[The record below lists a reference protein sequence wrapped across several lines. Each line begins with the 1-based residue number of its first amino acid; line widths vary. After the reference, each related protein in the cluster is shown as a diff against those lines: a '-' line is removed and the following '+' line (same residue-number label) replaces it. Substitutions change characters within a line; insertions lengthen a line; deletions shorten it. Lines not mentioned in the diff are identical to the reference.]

1 MNATSPGTL
10 ATDSGTTFSPIDNE
24 APLRW
29 MRSVG
34 LVPRDGLGVVRR
46 ALFFALVTWLPIVIW
61 AAIAGRLAVAETGEP
76 LLQHYGVHVRCLLA
90 IPLLILAES
99 ALHKAALRIVPQF
112 LSSGLV
118 GSDQRE
124 GFEEAIRGARRLR
137 DATLPWVL
145 VVGAAIGW
153 SLSDHP
159 DLRAD
164 ALSWAVDRDGT
175 LGFGGWWMSYVV
187 RPLFIALLL
196 AWLWRLLV
204 VTYWFWSVGKLG
216 LSLVPTHPDRAG
228 GLAFVEKVPG
238 AFAMVTFAISSVLAS
253 RWAHEILH
261 HDLSLQSLRL
271 PAAAFLIIWTVL
283 LLLPL
288 VALAPALLGARA
300 RAIPAYAALVG
311 EQGRLVRRRWILRQ
325 HLDDAPLLDAPE
337 IGPVADAA
345 AMYDAVKRM
354 RVVPIGKGSLI
365 QILLPIALPLIVV
378 ALLRVPLK
386 AVLLTLFKAVL

>member
-1 MNATSPGTL
+1 ML

-46 ALFFALVTWLPIVIW
+46 ALFFALVTWLPIAIW
-61 AAIAGRLAVAETGEP
+61 AAIAGRLTTAVTGEP

-124 GFEEAIRGARRLR
+124 RFEEAIRGARRLR

-159 DLRAD
+159 DLRTD

-204 VTYWFWSVGKLG
+204 VTYWFWRVGKLG

>member
-1 MNATSPGTL
+1 MIATSPRTPVI
-10 ATDSGTTFSPIDNE
+10 TSESGFSPIDNE

-46 ALFFALVTWLPIVIW
+46 ALFFALLTWLPIFIW
-61 AAIAGRLAVAETGEP
+61 AVLAGRLTSSETGES

-118 GSDQRE
+118 GQDQRA
-124 GFEEAIRGARRLR
+124 GFEEVIRGVRRLR

-145 VVGAAIGW
+145 VLGAAIGW
-153 SLSDHP
+153 TLTDHP

-164 ALSWAVDRDGT
+164 ALSWAVERDGT
-175 LGFGGWWMSYVV
+175 LGFGGWWVSYVV

-204 VTYWFWSVGKLG
+204 VTYWFWRVGKLG
-216 LSLVPTHPDRAG
+216 LSPVPTHPDRTG

-238 AFAMVTFAISSVLAS
+238 AFAMVTFAVSAVLAS
-253 RWAHEILH
+253 RWAHEVLH
-261 HDLSLQSLRL
+261 HDASLHSLRL
-271 PAAAFLIIWTVL
+271 PAAAFVILWTIL

-288 VALAPALLGARA
+288 LALAPALLSARA

-311 EQGRLVRRRWILRQ
+311 EQGRLVHRRWILREPVG
-325 HLDDAPLLDAPE
+325 DAPLLDAPE

-354 RVVPIGKGSLI
+354 RVVPIGKGSII
-365 QILLPIALPLIVV
+365 QILLPMALPLIVV